1 MVLKKI
7 MKMNSK
13 QQPKK
18 VIISGGGTGGHI
30 FPAIA
35 IARALLELEAH
46 TKILFVGAEG
56 RMEMEKVPA
65 AGFDIVGLPV
75 RGFQRKISVENVKV
89 LINLV
94 KSLWKASK
102 IISSFHPDIAVGT
115 GGYASAPVLYAA
127 SRKKIPTA
135 IQEQNSYPGIT
146 NKILARK
153 ASKIFVAYPGM
164 EEYFP
169 VEKIMFT
176 GNPVRNKLE
185 QLDTFRE
192 ESVNYFG
199 LDTSKK
205 TLLILGGSLGAR
217 TINEAV
223 MAAFPDLLK
232 SDIQLIWQSGKIYFD
247 DAQQIWKE
255 KKPENIILKD
265 FISRMDLAYAVADV
279 VISRAGAGTISEL
292 CLSGIASVLVPSPNV
307 AEDHQTK
314 NAMSL
319 VNNNAALLVK
329 DVEAKGKL
337 IKVALELIDDEV
349 KKEQL
354 SLNIKKLAISD
365 SAGKIAKQIFKMC
378 NN

>member
-1 MVLKKI
+1 

-35 IARALLELEAH
+35 IAKALLELEAH

>member
-102 IISSFHPDIAVGT
+102 IISSFHPDVAVGT

-169 VEKIMFT
+169 AEKIMFT

-185 QLDTFRE
+185 QLGTFRE
-192 ESVNYFG
+192 EAVNYFG

-247 DAQQIWKE
+247 DARKIWE
-255 KKPENIILKD
+255 ENKPENIILKD

>member
-1 MVLKKI
+1 

-35 IARALLELEAH
+35 IAKALLELDPQ

-65 AGFDIVGLPV
+65 AGFEIVGLPV
-75 RGFQRKISVENVKV
+75 RGFQRKISFENVKV
-89 LINLV
+89 LINLL
-94 KSLWKASK
+94 KSLRKASK
-102 IISSFHPDIAVGT
+102 IISTFHPDVAVGT

-135 IQEQNSYPGIT
+135 IQEQNSYPGVT

-164 EEYFP
+164 GKYFP
-169 VEKIMFT
+169 VDKILFT

-185 QLDTFRE
+185 GIKVFRGE
-192 ESVNYFG
+192 AIKYFG
-199 LDTSKK
+199 LDASKK

-223 MAAFPDLLK
+223 MSAFPDLLK
-232 SDIQLIWQSGKIYFD
+232 SDIQVLWQCGKIYYNE
-247 DAQQIWKE
+247 ARKMWE
-255 KKPENIILKD
+255 ENKPGNIILKD

-292 CLSGIASVLVPSPNV
+292 CLAGLASVLVPSPNV

-329 DVEAKGKL
+329 DVDARPDL
-337 IKVALELIDDEV
+337 LKVAFELIGDEV
-349 KKEQL
+349 KKTQL
-354 SLNIKKLAISD
+354 SLNIKKLAVSD
-365 SAGKIAKQIFKMC
+365 SARKIAEEIFKMC